1 MKLFHESLS
10 LILSLCLFSWKLG
23 CGFENPTDC
32 KKEHDVL
39 STKWQRQCLW
49 LWFRFGHLCPQV
61 VETYGNNCNFS
72 KKFLMPLLQ
81 VHSCC
86 DVNANSSPIFEP
98 AHHPSH
104 SFSLTKLFSECK
116 GCSFFLSWVDH
127 PHFKTSDWSPNM
139 WYSCWSKCTFLI
151 NPTFCQNLMQY
162 FGFRKINHILTET
175 RMLKLVL
182 RLRCVMI
189 EL

>member
-1 MKLFHESLS
+1 MALRTQLIAKKSMMYYLLYGKENVYDCGSGLATCAHKLLRLTETIAIFPRN
-10 LILSLCLFSWKLG
+10 FSCRCYRFTPVVTSTHLG
-23 CGFENPTDC
+23 CT
-32 KKEHDVL
+32 
-39 STKWQRQCLW
+39 
-49 LWFRFGHLCPQV
+49 
-61 VETYGNNCNFS
+61 
-72 KKFLMPLLQ
+72 
-81 VHSCC
+81 
-86 DVNANSSPIFEP
+86 ANSSPIFEP

-116 GCSFFLSWVDH
+116 GCSFFPSSVYY
-127 PHFKTSDWSPNM
+127 PHFKTSGWSPNM
-139 WYSCWSKCTFLI
+139 WYSCWSDCTFLI
-151 NPTFCQNLMQY
+151 KPTFRQNLMQC